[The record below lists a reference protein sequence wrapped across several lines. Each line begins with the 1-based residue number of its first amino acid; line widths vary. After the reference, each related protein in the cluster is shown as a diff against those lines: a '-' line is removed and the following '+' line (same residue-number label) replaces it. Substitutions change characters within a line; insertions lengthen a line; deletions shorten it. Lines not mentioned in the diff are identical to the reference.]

1 MKTASLPSLRVDP
14 ELRRAVESVL
24 EDGESLSSFVE
35 DSVREGIERRRL
47 RSEFVARGLASRDEA
62 KRSGEYFSADQV
74 QSELDGML
82 KEAEARSKTTGR

>member
-14 ELRRAVESVL
+14 ELRRAAESVL

-47 RSEFVARGLASRDEA
+47 RSEFVLRGLASRDEA
-62 KRSGEYFSADQV
+62 KHSGEYFSADHV
-74 QSELDGML
+74 QRELDGML
-82 KEAEARSKTTGR
+82 KEAEARAKTVQ

>member
-14 ELRRAVESVL
+14 ELRRAAESVL
-24 EDGESLSSFVE
+24 DDGESLSSFVE

-62 KRSGEYFSADQV
+62 KHSGEYFSADQV
-74 QSELDGML
+74 QSELEGML
-82 KEAEARSKTTGR
+82 KEAEARTKTVR

>member
-14 ELRRAVESVL
+14 ELRRAAESVL

-62 KRSGEYFSADQV
+62 RRSGEYFSADQV

-82 KEAEARSKTTGR
+82 KEAEARTKTAP

>member
-14 ELRRAVESVL
+14 ELRRAAESVL
-24 EDGESLSSFVE
+24 ADGESLSSFVE
-35 DSVREGIERRRL
+35 DSVREGIERRRW

-62 KRSGEYFSADQV
+62 KHSGEYFSADQV

-82 KEAEARSKTTGR
+82 KEAEARAKTAR

>member
-14 ELRRAVESVL
+14 ELRRAAESVL

-47 RSEFVARGLASRDEA
+47 RREFIVRGLASRDEA
-62 KRSGEYFSADQV
+62 KNSGEYFSADQV
-74 QSELDGML
+74 QRELDGML
-82 KEAEARSKTTGR
+82 EEAEARAKTAR

>member
-14 ELRRAVESVL
+14 ELRRAAESVL

-35 DSVREGIERRRL
+35 ESVREGVARRRL

-62 KRSGEYFSADQV
+62 KHSGEYFSADQV

-82 KEAEARSKTTGR
+82 KEAEARTKTVR

>member
-14 ELRRAVESVL
+14 ELRRAAESVL

-47 RSEFVARGLASRDEA
+47 RSEFIARGLASRDEA
-62 KRSGEYFSADQV
+62 KNSGEYFSADQV
-74 QSELDGML
+74 QRELDGML
-82 KEAEARSKTTGR
+82 EEAEARAKTAR